1 MAKKQFKIRAKLAF
15 SGYAVVYATT
25 RQEAETIVERG
36 LRGMLGKVETSSS
49 EEERIKD
56 WEFGTH
62 AETTVSRKEAGNNG

>member
-1 MAKKQFKIRAKLAF
+1 
-15 SGYAVVYATT
+15 
-25 RQEAETIVERG
+25 
-36 LRGMLGKVETSSS
+36 MLGKVEASSS